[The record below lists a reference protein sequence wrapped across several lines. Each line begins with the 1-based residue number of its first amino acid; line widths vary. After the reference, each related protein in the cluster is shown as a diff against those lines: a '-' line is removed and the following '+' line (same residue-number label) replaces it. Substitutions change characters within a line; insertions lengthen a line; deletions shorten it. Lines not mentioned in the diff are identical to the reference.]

1 MLIAC
6 LATLKLAPRLPTKV
20 ALAQFPDVQHA
31 VDAVQE
37 ILRTPYGNNIRMHRV
52 DFDKPPTLLTSFFT
66 ECVELVDDY
75 SMPLNSGIFICPDL
89 YVSDSY
95 DVD

>member
-1 MLIAC
+1 MRFKSIRHMLIAC

-52 DFDKPPTLLTSFFT
+52 DLISHLHY
-66 ECVELVDDY
+66 LQ
-75 SMPLNSGIFICPDL
+75 
-89 YVSDSY
+89 VSSQNA
-95 DVD
+95 